1 MAGSGNTAGMLQS
14 IRAGVAIA
22 TGETRRLATAAFRP
36 PHSCGWT
43 SKWLSSSRMT
53 TSAVK
58 TWPITYR
65 VFSSDAVVGHEGGNT
80 SDDIDEDEKW
90 LRMAD
95 RIKGVKQGVVVSDKM
110 HKTITVKITR
120 LVKVPKYGNRVRR
133 STKLFAHDE
142 EEEAHY
148 GDRVRI
154 VPCRRIAKRKSF
166 KLAEILR
173 KAPQ

>member
-1 MAGSGNTAGMLQS
+1 MAM
-14 IRAGVAIA
+14 
-22 TGETRRLATAAFRP
+22 GETRSLAVTRFRPRSGECTAA
-36 PHSCGWT
+36 
-43 SKWLSSSRMT
+43 WLRSRMT
-53 TSAVK
+53 SVK
-58 TWPITYR
+58 TGPTTYR
-65 VFSSDAVVGHEGGNT
+65 GFSSSNVVVEGRGGGT
-80 SDDIDEDEKW
+80 SDDADEDDDEKW

-95 RIKGVKQGVVVSDKM
+95 RIKGIKQGVVVSDKM

-166 KLAEILR
+166 KLAEILK
-173 KAPQ
+173 KAPR

>member
-1 MAGSGNTAGMLQS
+1 MLQS
-14 IRAGVAIA
+14 IRAGVAMA
-22 TGETRRLATAAFRP
+22 TGETRKLAVAAFRP
-36 PHSCGWT
+36 PSGGWT
-43 SKWLSSSRMT
+43 ATQLNSRMT
-53 TSAVK
+53 SVK
-58 TWPITYR
+58 TSWPTYR
-65 VFSSDAVVGHEGGNT
+65 FFSSDLVAGDRGGSSSNNNGE
-80 SDDIDEDEKW
+80 DEDEKW

-95 RIKGVKQGVVVSDKM
+95 RIKGIKQGVVVSDKM
-110 HKTITVKITR
+110 HKTISVKITR

-133 STKLFAHDE
+133 STKIFAHDE

-166 KLAEILR
+166 KLAEILL

>member
-1 MAGSGNTAGMLQS
+1 MT
-14 IRAGVAIA
+14 
-22 TGETRRLATAAFRP
+22 AFRP
-36 PHSCGWT
+36 PPSGGWT

-53 TSAVK
+53 SVK

-65 VFSSDAVVGHEGGNT
+65 VFSSDVVVGHRGGST
-80 SDDIDEDEKW
+80 SGGDADEKW

-154 VPCRRIAKRKSF
+154 VPCRRIAKRKAF
-166 KLAEILR
+166 KLAEIL
-173 KAPQ
+173 KTAPQ

>member
-1 MAGSGNTAGMLQS
+1 MLQI
-14 IRAGVAIA
+14 IRAGVAMA
-22 TGETRRLATAAFRP
+22 TGETRRLAVTPFRP
-36 PHSCGWT
+36 PSGGCT
-43 SKWLSSSRMT
+43 ATWLSSRI
-53 TSAVK
+53 TSVK
-58 TWPITYR
+58 TWPTTYR
-65 VFSSDAVVGHEGGNT
+65 FFSSSNLVVEDRGGGGT
-80 SDDIDEDEKW
+80 SDDAAADDEKW

-166 KLAEILR
+166 KLAEILK
-173 KAPQ
+173 KAPR